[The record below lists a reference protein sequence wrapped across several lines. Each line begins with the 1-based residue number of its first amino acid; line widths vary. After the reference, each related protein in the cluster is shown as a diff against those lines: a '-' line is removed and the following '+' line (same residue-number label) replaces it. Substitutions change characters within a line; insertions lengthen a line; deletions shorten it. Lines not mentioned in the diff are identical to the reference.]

1 MVLQRRLDEV
11 INRGETS
18 PLWLHRKYTR
28 KRVHKESGPIR
39 LVQEGLGLPAWTS
52 SSGMR
57 TKRSPGADSRL
68 AKDASDSAYCCR
80 FATTNTNE
88 EYGSW

>member
-1 MVLQRRLDEV
+1 MAL
-11 INRGETS
+11 
-18 PLWLHRKYTR
+18 
-28 KRVHKESGPIR
+28 R
-39 LVQEGLGLPAWTS
+39 LVLYGCIASMQGKRYARKAERSIHEGLGLPVWTS

-68 AKDASDSAYCCR
+68 ARDASDSAYCCR

-88 EYGSW
+88 EYGS